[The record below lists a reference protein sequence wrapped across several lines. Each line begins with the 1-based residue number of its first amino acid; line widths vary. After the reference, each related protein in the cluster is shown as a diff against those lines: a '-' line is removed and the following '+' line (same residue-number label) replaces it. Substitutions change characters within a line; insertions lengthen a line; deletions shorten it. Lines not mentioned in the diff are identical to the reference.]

1 MKMPTRLNGL
11 IKKTT
16 AALLLIA
23 GLLGG
28 AFSTSATAE
37 QMVSHGDYM
46 IHYNAFNSSFIQPDV
61 ASSYGI
67 QRGKTKGLLNISVLK
82 KQADGSTKPV
92 SAMVSGDVTNLIS
105 QKQTLNFKKI
115 EETGALYY
123 IGDFG
128 FTDDQV
134 LRFNLQVQPDP
145 NQPAY
150 SINFEQRFYI
160 D

>member
-1 MKMPTRLNGL
+1 MMIQTWCKRVS
-11 IKKTT
+11 
-16 AALLLIA
+16 ALLTMLA
-23 GLLGG
+23 
-28 AFSTSATAE
+28 ATFAYPAMAE

-46 IHYNAFNSSFIQPDV
+46 IHYNAFNSSFLQPEV
-61 ASSYGI
+61 ASAYGI
-67 QRGKTKGLLNISVLK
+67 QRSKTKGLLNVSVLQ

-92 SAMVSGDVTNLIS
+92 SAVIEGEVANLIA
-105 QKQTLNFKKI
+105 QKQTLNFSKV
-115 EETGALYY
+115 EETDALYY

-134 LRFNLQVQPDP
+134 LRFTLKVQPNP

-150 SINFEQRFYI
+150 DINFEQRFYV

>member
-1 MKMPTRLNGL
+1 MMIQTWCKRVSTLLTML
-11 IKKTT
+11 
-16 AALLLIA
+16 AATFA
-23 GLLGG
+23 YP
-28 AFSTSATAE
+28 AMAE

-46 IHYNAFNSSFIQPDV
+46 IHYNAFNSSFLQPEV
-61 ASSYGI
+61 ASAYGI
-67 QRGKTKGLLNISVLK
+67 QRSKTKGLLNVSVLQ

-92 SAMVSGDVTNLIS
+92 SAVIEGEVANLIA
-105 QKQTLNFKKI
+105 QKQTLSFSKV
-115 EETGALYY
+115 EETNALYY

-134 LRFNLQVQPDP
+134 LRFTLKVQPNP

-150 SINFEQRFYI
+150 DINFEQRFYV

>member
-1 MKMPTRLNGL
+1 MKMPTWHTGL
-11 IKKTT
+11 IKQAM
-16 AALLLIA
+16 AALVIIA
-23 GLLGG
+23 GLLS
-28 AFSTSATAE
+28 ATVSTSASAE
-37 QMVSHGDYM
+37 QMVAHGDYM

-61 ASSYGI
+61 AASYGI
-67 QRGKTKGLLNISVLK
+67 QRGKTKGLINISVLQ
-82 KQADGSTKPV
+82 KQADGSTQPV
-92 SAMVSGDVTNLIS
+92 SAIVSGDVTNLIS
-105 QKQTLNFKKI
+105 QKQTMSFQKI

-150 SINFEQRFYI
+150 TITFEQRFYI

>member
-1 MKMPTRLNGL
+1 MKAAILGKRFTKRVC
-11 IKKTT
+11 TT
-16 AALLLIA
+16 LALVT
-23 GLLGG
+23 GLLV
-28 AFSTSATAE
+28 STLSSLASAE

-61 ASSYGI
+61 AQSYGI
-67 QRGKTKGLLNISVLK
+67 TRSKTKALLNISVLQ

-92 SAMVSGDVTNLIS
+92 SAVVKGEVVNLIA
-105 QKQTLNFKKI
+105 QKQELSFQKI
-115 EETGALYY
+115 DETNALYY

-134 LRFNLQVQPDP
+134 LRFSLQVQPDP

-150 SINFEQRFYI
+150 SISFEQRFYV

>member
-1 MKMPTRLNGL
+1 MMIQTWCKRVSTLLTML
-11 IKKTT
+11 
-16 AALLLIA
+16 AATFA
-23 GLLGG
+23 YP
-28 AFSTSATAE
+28 AMAE

-46 IHYNAFNSSFIQPDV
+46 IHYNAFNSSFLQPEV
-61 ASSYGI
+61 ASAYGI
-67 QRGKTKGLLNISVLK
+67 QRSKTKGLLNVSVLQ

-92 SAMVSGDVTNLIS
+92 SAVIEGEVANLIA
-105 QKQTLNFKKI
+105 QKQTLNFSKV
-115 EETGALYY
+115 EETDALYY

-134 LRFNLQVQPDP
+134 LRFTLKVQPNP

-150 SINFEQRFYI
+150 DINFEQRFYV

>member
-1 MKMPTRLNGL
+1 MKMSIRHNGL
-11 IKKTT
+11 IKRT
-16 AALLLIA
+16 AAILLMMA
-23 GLLGG
+23 GFLGA
-28 AFSTSATAE
+28 AFSSSATAE

-61 ASSYGI
+61 ASAYGI
-67 QRGKTKGLLNISVLK
+67 QRAKTKGLLNISVLK
-82 KQADGSTKPV
+82 KQADGSTKPI
-92 SAMVSGDVTNLIS
+92 SAIVSGDVTNLIS

-115 EETGALYY
+115 EESNALYY

-145 NQPAY
+145 NLPAY

>member
-1 MKMPTRLNGL
+1 MMIQTWCKRVSTLLTML
-11 IKKTT
+11 
-16 AALLLIA
+16 AATFA
-23 GLLGG
+23 YP
-28 AFSTSATAE
+28 AMAE

-46 IHYNAFNSSFIQPDV
+46 IHYNAFNSSFLQPEV

-67 QRGKTKGLLNISVLK
+67 QRSKTKGLLNVSVLQ

-92 SAMVSGDVTNLIS
+92 SAVIEGEVANLIA
-105 QKQTLNFKKI
+105 QKQTLSFSKV
-115 EETGALYY
+115 EETNALYY

-134 LRFNLQVQPDP
+134 LRFTLKVQPNP

-150 SINFEQRFYI
+150 DINFEQRFYV

>member
-1 MKMPTRLNGL
+1 MKVSTLCKCFSKRFFATLVV
-11 IKKTT
+11 ITS
-16 AALLLIA
+16 LLVSPL
-23 GLLGG
+23 
-28 AFSTSATAE
+28 SNAE

-61 ASSYGI
+61 AQSYGI
-67 QRGKTKGLLNISVLK
+67 KRSKTKGLLNISVLQ
-82 KQADGSTKPV
+82 KQADGTTKPA
-92 SAMVSGDVTNLIS
+92 SAIVKGEVVNLIS
-105 QKQTLNFKKI
+105 QKQALSFQKVD
-115 EETGALYY
+115 ETNALYY

-134 LRFNLQVQPDP
+134 LRFSLQVQPDP

-150 SINFEQRFYI
+150 SINFEQRFYV